1 MCTDKTLKAHIAE
14 YKRIDDQ
21 IAALKAERTKH
32 FDFIIKE
39 FENRNT
45 RKLFGIGLY
54 TRKNER
60 INKKDCP
67 VAVWEMLKTVSES
80 PYLKECKTV

>member
-21 IAALKAERTKH
+21 IAALKAERMKH
-32 FDFIIKE
+32 SDFIINE
-39 FENRNT
+39 FQNRDVK
-45 RKLFGIGLY
+45 KLFGIGVY
-54 TRKNER
+54 IRKNER

-67 VAVWEMLKTVSES
+67 IAIWDKFKTVTES